1 MKKLLWGSAVA
12 AIILGLE
19 AAAPAA
25 QVSFSK
31 TAPKPGPGDISNL
44 TCADDESN
52 NVDNG
57 DHEATYIADDRPV
70 QGQTFTTGTNA
81 AGYQLR
87 SVILREVAF
96 DTYALV
102 PDLTYTIRVIKPSGT
117 SFSVIAQE
125 TADVPATTPGD
136 FSTIGDGAEMGIG
149 SGGFITFTLNKP
161 VQLQPNTTYG
171 FDISGGSTRH
181 YWQTAG
187 TVSDAYKGGVA
198 YSIGINGKFMP
209 RKGDHVFVATLEPAN
224 ASIVG
229 QASVSPADDAS
240 NGKATAKVSQ

>member
-1 MKKLLWGSAVA
+1 MKKLLWGWAAA
-12 AIILGLE
+12 AILSW
-19 AAAPAA
+19 ATAAPAA

-31 TAPKPGPGDISNL
+31 TAPKPGPNDISNL
-44 TCADDESN
+44 TCADSEND

-81 AGYQLR
+81 AGYQLQ
-87 SVILREVAF
+87 SVVLREVPY

-102 PDLTYTIRVIKPSGT
+102 PDLTYTIRITKPSGS

-125 TADVPATTPGD
+125 SATVPATTSGN
-136 FSTIGDGAEMGIG
+136 FSSIGDGGEMGMG
-149 SGGFITFTLNKP
+149 SGGFITFTLSKP
-161 VQLQPNTTYG
+161 VQLQPNTIYG
-171 FDISGGSTRH
+171 FDISGGRTRH

-187 TVSDAYKGGVA
+187 TVSDAYKRGEA

-209 RKGDHVFVATLEPAN
+209 RKGDHVFVATLVPAS
-224 ASIVG
+224 AAIVG
-229 QASVSPADDAS
+229 QAAVSSGNEAP
-240 NGKATAKVSQ
+240 NGKTTAKVSE